1 MVPVKARVQ
10 MKRVMMRART
20 RTRMMMMMTI
30 IRTRTTVK
38 LTVKT
43 NSTIMSVVKREVLF
57 VGKCFVLGPLH
68 LAN

>member
-1 MVPVKARVQ
+1 MVSVKARVQ

-20 RTRMMMMMTI
+20 RTRMMMMTI